1 MSEEQNKQ
9 PVTEQKPSVTLDDI
23 KNLASQNEDIQK
35 WLQSEKDSHFSKGLE
50 TWKQN
55 NLSSL
60 VEQEVK
66 KLYPEETDEQ
76 RQLREL
82 KLQFDQLQQE
92 KQKETIRNQA
102 YKQATEK
109 GLPVELLDFF
119 VTNDAE
125 KTIENLSV
133 LENVFSQAVQNQ
145 VNQTFKTNG
154 REPYKANDPQPNS
167 IEAQYQKAMKEGN
180 ISQAIALK
188 SKMYESE

>member
-1 MSEEQNKQ
+1 MSEEQNNQ
-9 PVTEQKPSVTLDDI
+9 PVVEQKSSFTLDDI
-23 KNLASQNEDIQK
+23 KNLASQNEDVQK
-35 WLQSEKDSHFSKGLE
+35 WLQSEKDSHFSRSLE
-50 TWKQN
+50 TWKEN

-66 KLYPEETDEQ
+66 KLYPEETEEQ

-82 KLQFDQLQQE
+82 KSQFDQLQKE
-92 KQKETIRNQA
+92 KQLETIRNQA

-119 VTNDAE
+119 VADDVE
-125 KTIENLSV
+125 KTSANLSM
-133 LENVFSQAVQNQ
+133 LEEVFSKAVQNQ
-145 VNQTFKTNG
+145 VNQTFKQNG
-154 REPYKANDPQPNS
+154 REPFKSNDAQPNS
-167 IEAQYQKAMKEGN
+167 LEAQYQKAMQEGN